1 MTASSAGLRVGHAGR
16 QRAIDLLKTAYAD
29 GRLDRD
35 ELDDRAG
42 QALKARTASDLDAVL
57 ADLGGSGIGASTLM
71 PPERSSRGAFGQAAR
86 VARCVF
92 CCCR

>member
-1 MTASSAGLRVGHAGR
+1 MTVSSAGLRVGDAGR
-16 QRAIDLLKTAYAD
+16 QRAIELLKAAYAD
-29 GRLDRD
+29 GRVDRD

-57 ADLGGSGIGASTLM
+57 ADLGGSGIAASTLA
-71 PPERSSRGAFGQAAR
+71 PSERPSRGAFEQMAR

-92 CCCR
+92 CCRR